1 MKKKARKK
9 KARVSVEFFSTF
21 EFLNPSIVSPQ
32 SLNVYCLKDPVEP
45 EYSPAL
51 TEDFTGMNWD
61 INAASPDRYPLMEE
75 LGVLNELVDNMRVD
89 FLHSSMLL
97 SYIKDYLRKSDISHD
112 LK

>member
-21 EFLNPSIVSPQ
+21 EFLNPSIVSSQ

-45 EYSPAL
+45 KYSPAL

-97 SYIKDYLRKSDISHD
+97 SYIKDYLRKGDISHD